1 MNSAKKLLR
10 PSISLAIG
18 LALSQPAMADEAA
31 SLPESGK
38 RLQNAYRKSV
48 EAAVK
53 PIRDRYVSD
62 LKKLLEQSTKSGNLD
77 EALAL
82 RNEMAAQHMVGEWKT
97 NGGPL
102 LIREDRTAI
111 WCDGQ
116 NTGVWEIRDNNIII
130 KWQLG
135 HITFTFPTLELTD
148 TVRGVESYNQGKTRP
163 ITATRIR

>member
-1 MNSAKKLLR
+1 MKSAKNSLPLSALL
-10 PSISLAIG
+10 SIG
-18 LALSQPAMADEAA
+18 LALSHPAMADEAA

-82 RNEMAAQHMVGEWKT
+82 RNEMAAQHFVGEWKA
-97 NGGPL
+97 NGGYYI
-102 LIREDRTAI
+102 IREDRTVIATN
-111 WCDGQ
+111 GG
-116 NTGVWEIRDNNIII
+116 NSGVWEIRDNNIILNW
-130 KWQLG
+130 KLG
-135 HITFTFPTLELTD
+135 PVTYKFSTLELTD
-148 TVRGVESYNQGKTRP
+148 TVRGVEINYQGKTRP
-163 ITATRIR
+163 VTATRGR